1 MQHLKPIQRE
11 RDSNCSTPPSHSL
24 TAHHL
29 KSWQY
34 HVQRSTGVAGHLSS
48 LLNYHEV
55 FFAGPSHGLNAA
67 LVPDEDS
74 LLHTCRGIDLDQGL
88 CDAAGHQHHLAV
100 IPDGC
105 NWPAIPR
112 TCHPVQP
119 EIHHNTVRICCG
131 PMCGK
136 HTAVCSVLRMYKELL
151 AHNRGSHMV
160 RACTCVQCA
169 CILWRSHLKQHSHC
183 CSG

>member
-105 NWPAIPR
+105 NWPTIPR
-112 TCHPVQP
+112 ACHPVQP
-119 EIHHNTVRICCG
+119 EIHHNVQICCLTMAG
-131 PMCGK
+131 ENYL
-136 HTAVCSVLRMYKELL
+136 S
-151 AHNRGSHMV
+151 N
-160 RACTCVQCA
+160 ACT
-169 CILWRSHLKQHSHC
+169 HLRLSRLTSDQAIWYNFALE
-183 CSG
+183 